1 MRHKGILAEW
11 NDTRGF
17 GFIEPADGG
26 ERVFCHVSTFQDR
39 SVRPAV
45 RRSVTYELGRDERG
59 RPRAREVR
67 YADAATFGTDAGRV
81 GRRSTA
87 PVSGASTNA
96 RPRITRTIAGA
107 SAFLI
112 LVAGLSAIGRVP
124 WLAVAWYLGASAV
137 TFLLYGWDKTAAEGG
152 HRRTPEATLNA
163 FAMLGGW
170 PGAWVAQQAFR
181 HKYRKRSFQ
190 AGFWMAVAVNVAA
203 FGWLVLTGGMLPD

>member
-1 MRHKGILAEW
+1 M
-11 NDTRGF
+11 
-17 GFIEPADGG
+17 
-26 ERVFCHVSTFQDR
+26 
-39 SVRPAV
+39 
-45 RRSVTYELGRDERG
+45 RRSVTYELGRDEHG

-67 YADAATFGTDAGRV
+67 YADAATFGAEAGRA
-81 GRRSTA
+81 GRQSTA
-87 PVSGASTNA
+87 QVSGASTNA
-96 RPRITRTIAGA
+96 RLGMTRTMA
-107 SAFLI
+107 
-112 LVAGLSAIGRVP
+112 
-124 WLAVAWYLGASAV
+124 GASAV